1 MNNKGED
8 IMTNKEAFNT
18 IMNEQEEIALATSVA
33 EQPNVRIVNFF
44 YDDSKKCLFFST
56 FKDNDKIAEFNANAR
71 VAFTTIP
78 KNTTN
83 HVRVQ
88 HGLVK
93 KSAQTVYD
101 VADQW
106 IQKIPNY
113 AENIEQAGAML
124 DLYEVHFTE
133 ATVTLGMD
141 TTETII
147 L

>member
-1 MNNKGED
+1 
-8 IMTNKEAFNT
+8 MTIKEAFST
-18 IMNEQEEIALATSVA
+18 IMNEQEEIALATSVG

-44 YDDSKKCLFFST
+44 YDENKKCLFFST
-56 FKDNDKIAEFNANAR
+56 FKGNNKIAEFNANAR

-78 KNTTN
+78 KNDTS
-83 HVRVQ
+83 HVRVR

-93 KSAQTVYD
+93 QSAQTVYD

-106 IQKIPNY
+106 IQKIPSY
-113 AENIEQAGAML
+113 AENIKHAGDML
-124 DLYEVHFTE
+124 DLYEVHFTQ

>member
-1 MNNKGED
+1 
-8 IMTNKEAFNT
+8 MTIKEAFST
-18 IMNEQEEIALATSVA
+18 IMNEQEEIALATSVG

-44 YDDSKKCLFFST
+44 YDENKKCLFFST
-56 FKDNDKIAEFNANAR
+56 FKGNNKIAEFNANAR

-78 KNTTN
+78 KNDTS
-83 HVRVQ
+83 HVRVR

-93 KSAQTVYD
+93 QSTQTVYD

-106 IQKIPNY
+106 IQKIPSY
-113 AENIEQAGAML
+113 AENIKQAGAML